1 MSPNSLAASL
11 SDVSTSGSDL
21 SGAPRRAEER
31 APLDTAIPIRVLLAD
46 DHAMVRSGLSVL
58 IRSQPDIEVVGE
70 AEDAVGAV
78 RLTRELQPD
87 IVVLDINM
95 PPGDS
100 GLRVIGEVLE
110 TSKGSKVLVLT
121 MYDDPTYLQA
131 AIGAGA
137 LGYVVKAAAD
147 EELISAIRILSEG
160 RTFFSVTH
168 LGEDKDNPPRPPDG
182 LLPDLNGL
190 LPELSRRECQVIYYV
205 AYGYTSQQIADQLG
219 LSSKTV
225 EGYRSRI
232 TEKLGL
238 GDRADLVRFALRK
251 GILRPDRPV
260 PRSL

>member
-1 MSPNSLAASL
+1 
-11 SDVSTSGSDL
+11 
-21 SGAPRRAEER
+21 
-31 APLDTAIPIRVLLAD
+31 
-46 DHAMVRSGLSVL
+46 L

-100 GLRVIGEVLE
+100 GLQVIGEVLE
-110 TSKGSKVLVLT
+110 TGKSSKVLVLT

-147 EELISAIRILSEG
+147 EELISAIRILYEG
-160 RTFFSVTH
+160 RTFFSVSQAGNGADEVAGQP
-168 LGEDKDNPPRPPDG
+168 LD
-182 LLPDLNGL
+182 GL
-190 LPELSRRECQVIYYV
+190 LPELSRRECQVLYYV
-205 AYGYTSQQIADQLG
+205 AHGFTSQQIADQLG
-219 LSSKTV
+219 LSIKTV
-225 EGYRSRI
+225 DGYRSRI
-232 TEKLGL
+232 MEKLGL
-238 GDRADLVRFALRK
+238 RDRASLVRFALRK
-251 GILRPDRPV
+251 GILHPDRPL